1 MKRTTN
7 LANPMCLIV
16 KEPEA
21 EGVLRDGLARSPS
34 SAELHY
40 ALRLSLTRSRSRRAA
55 DATVAF
61 KLANDLAPAV
71 ARFAY
76 AYALTLKQSGQVA
89 AAVRILASALTR
101 HPDDWDMLLRW
112 RRSNATLDTSLPRA
126 STPRVSERP
135 AQRMAR
141 RARCSV
147 CPKAILLDNGP
158 EFAGRAL
165 EAGRTQRRR
174 APLHSTGQAD

>member
-1 MKRTTN
+1 MKRTIN

-21 EGVLRDGLARSPS
+21 ERVLRDGLARSPS

-40 ALRLSLTRSRSRRAA
+40 ALRLSLTRSRRAA

-61 KLANDLAPAV
+61 KVANDLAPEV

-89 AAVRILASALTR
+89 AAVRILGSALTR

-112 RRSNATLDTSLPRA
+112 WRSNATLDTAAAREHAARLRTTYPADGEACALFESLR
-126 STPRVSERP
+126 E
-135 AQRMAR
+135 QR
-141 RARCSV
+141 
-147 CPKAILLDNGP
+147 
-158 EFAGRAL
+158 
-165 EAGRTQRRR
+165 
-174 APLHSTGQAD
+174 